1 MEENYILLVEDNPD
15 DEALILRSIR
25 ANGISN
31 EVVVA
36 RDGAEALEFLFAT
49 GQYAER
55 DPAELPRF
63 ILLNLRLPKV
73 GGLEVLRHVRADERT
88 RLTPVVILT
97 ASDDERDLIE
107 GYGLRVNGYVRKAVV
122 FTEFANALRQLG
134 LYWTTLNEPPPPP
147 QRR

>member
-1 MEENYILLVEDNPD
+1 MEKDYILLVEDNPD
-15 DEALILRSIR
+15 DEALILRSFRNNEIM
-25 ANGISN
+25 N
-31 EVVVA
+31 EVVVV

-55 DPAELPRF
+55 DPAELPQF
-63 ILLNLRLPKV
+63 ILLNLNLPKV

-88 RLTPVVILT
+88 RLIPLVILT
-97 ASDDERDLIE
+97 ASDDEQNLIE

-134 LYWTTLNEPPPPP
+134 LYWTILNEPPPPP
-147 QRR
+147 PA